1 MVEYSVPGVA
11 VVDEEDTLRGSVKD
25 GYVLESDLPKYLK
38 VTESVSF
45 GGEDAG
51 KWVH

>member
-1 MVEYSVPGVA
+1 MVEHGVPGVA
-11 VVDEEDTLRGSVKD
+11 VVDAEDTLRGSVQD

-38 VTESVSF
+38 VTEGVSF